1 METHYLVFIQC
12 EEGVDHRTGQVG
24 VFINRSGCNRLL
36 REEILTAQVLHRLG
50 KTEIFHRSG
59 PSQVGKT

>member
-36 REEILTAQVLHRLG
+36 REEILTAQVLHRLERHNFLTG
-50 KTEIFHRSG
+50 QVTDR
-59 PSQVGKT
+59 VGK